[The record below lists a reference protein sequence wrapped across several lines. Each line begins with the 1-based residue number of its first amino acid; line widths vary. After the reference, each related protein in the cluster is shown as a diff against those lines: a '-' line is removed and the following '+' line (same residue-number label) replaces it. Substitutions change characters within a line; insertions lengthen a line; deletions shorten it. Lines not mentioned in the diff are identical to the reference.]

1 MGPMDWFK
9 GASSFDLNLISNIS
23 LRLQS
28 FLFFIPTCS
37 PKANMGF
44 LNFYINYINIRMCN
58 SSKCWFKHPLPY
70 MLGKEG

>member
-44 LNFYINYINIRMCN
+44 
-58 SSKCWFKHPLPY
+58 
-70 MLGKEG
+70 